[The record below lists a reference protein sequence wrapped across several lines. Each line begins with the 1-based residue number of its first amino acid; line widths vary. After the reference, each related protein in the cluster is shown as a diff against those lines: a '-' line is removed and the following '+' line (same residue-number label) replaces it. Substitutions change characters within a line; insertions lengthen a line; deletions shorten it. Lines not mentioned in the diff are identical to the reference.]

1 MIGDIW
7 AVMWKE
13 WKELLQGDGRGRLG
27 LLAFLGVFGVF
38 MPLQVGRDWAASP
51 LVPVAAVWVSLFLV
65 TTVVSD
71 SFAGER
77 ERHTLETLLA
87 SRLPD
92 RAILF
97 GKVGTAVAY
106 GWGLTVLGLLLS
118 LVTTNVAYRAGRPLL
133 FPAAIGLGA
142 VVLSFLGAGL
152 AAGAGVLISLRA
164 ASVRQAQQTMSF
176 TLMALIFGIGFGGQA
191 LPDAWK
197 VRLAQ
202 TLAGMDASLAL
213 LVSAGAL
220 VLLDFGLLAA
230 AMHRFRRARR
240 SGGQMVG

>member
-13 WKELLQGDGRGRLG
+13 WKELSQGAGRGRLG

-38 MPLQVGRDWAASP
+38 MPLQMGREWVASP

-92 RAILF
+92 WAILF
-97 GKVGTAVAY
+97 GKVGAAAAY
-106 GWGLTVLGLLLS
+106 GWGLTTLGLLLS
-118 LVTTNVAYRAGRPLL
+118 LVTINTAYRAGRALL
-133 FPAAIGLGA
+133 FPTTIGLGA

-152 AAGAGVLISLRA
+152 ATGAGVLVSLRA

-176 TLMALIFGIGFGGQA
+176 ALMALVFGIGFGGQA

-202 TLAGMDASLAL
+202 TLAGMDTSLAL
-213 LVSAGAL
+213 LISAGVL

-230 AMHRFRRARR
+230 AMGRFQRARLIA
-240 SGGQMVG
+240 